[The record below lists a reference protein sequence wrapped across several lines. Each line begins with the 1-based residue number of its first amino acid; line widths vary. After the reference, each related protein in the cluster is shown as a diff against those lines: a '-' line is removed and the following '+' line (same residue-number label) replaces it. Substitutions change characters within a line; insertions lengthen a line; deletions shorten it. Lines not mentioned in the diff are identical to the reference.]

1 MSVRL
6 GAKIREARIREGFTQ
21 KELSEKTGLSERT
34 IQRIENHDVEPSVY
48 SLKQIGEVLHENFNE
63 LKQTTMKRRNQ
74 ILKAVL
80 GVISALIVIE
90 FLVGALDFKKDWWV
104 LLCWFIPVLTG
115 GITLGYARRAKKS

>member
-1 MSVRL
+1 MRL

-74 ILKAVL
+74 ILKAAL
-80 GVISALIVIE
+80 GVISALILIE
-90 FLVGALDFKKDWWV
+90 FFVGVLDFKKDWWV

-115 GITLGYARRAKKS
+115 GITLGYTRRAKKG